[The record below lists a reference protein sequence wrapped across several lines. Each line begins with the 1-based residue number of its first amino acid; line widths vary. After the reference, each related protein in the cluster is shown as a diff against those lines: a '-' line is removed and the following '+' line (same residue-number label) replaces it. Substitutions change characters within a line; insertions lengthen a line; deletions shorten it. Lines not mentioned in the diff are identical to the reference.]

1 MIRTNQSWNIKS
13 NRVTTDPGLAAE
25 EFECSILFSGRLQQ
39 LRQWEIALAF
49 LVLGSPL
56 LSPPPSLPPPAT
68 LSGLN
73 CQKLKLKN
81 PADTEL
87 RPGEIWKISFDAAS
101 R

>member
-1 MIRTNQSWNIKS
+1 MFNFIQWPPPATPPVRDSTRI
-13 NRVTTDPGLAAE
+13 P
-25 EFECSILFSGRLQQ
+25 SIG
-39 LRQWEIALAF
+39 
-49 LVLGSPL
+49 VSPL
-56 LSPPPSLPPPAT
+56 PLSPLPAT

>member
-1 MIRTNQSWNIKS
+1 MFNFI
-13 NRVTTDPGLAAE
+13 
-25 EFECSILFSGRLQQ
+25 
-39 LRQWEIALAF
+39 QW
-49 LVLGSPL
+49 
-56 LSPPPSLPPPAT
+56 PPPAT
-68 LSGLN
+68 PPVRDSTRIPSIGVSLPSSPSLLLPTLGGLN

>member
-1 MIRTNQSWNIKS
+1 MFNFIQWPPPATPPVRDSTRI
-13 NRVTTDPGLAAE
+13 P
-25 EFECSILFSGRLQQ
+25 SIG
-39 LRQWEIALAF
+39 
-49 LVLGSPL
+49 VSPL
-56 LSPPPSLPPPAT
+56 LSPSPPPAT

>member
-1 MIRTNQSWNIKS
+1 MFNFIQWPPPASPPVRDSTRI
-13 NRVTTDPGLAAE
+13 P
-25 EFECSILFSGRLQQ
+25 SIG
-39 LRQWEIALAF
+39 
-49 LVLGSPL
+49 VSPL
-56 LSPPPSLPPPAT
+56 LSPLSPPVT

>member
-1 MIRTNQSWNIKS
+1 MFNFIQWPPPASPPVRDSTRI
-13 NRVTTDPGLAAE
+13 P
-25 EFECSILFSGRLQQ
+25 SIG
-39 LRQWEIALAF
+39 
-49 LVLGSPL
+49 VSPL
-56 LSPPPSLPPPAT
+56 LPPSPPLSPPPAT

>member
-1 MIRTNQSWNIKS
+1 MFNFIQWPPPATPPLRDSTRI
-13 NRVTTDPGLAAE
+13 P
-25 EFECSILFSGRLQQ
+25 SIG
-39 LRQWEIALAF
+39 
-49 LVLGSPL
+49 VSPL
-56 LSPPPSLPPPAT
+56 PPPLPPPAT